1 MLTSTDV
8 TILGGGMAGVATA
21 HVLARRGVK
30 TVLVDLA
37 AQHPTV
43 FKAEKAGPHSWPM
56 FDKLGLS
63 DHLRKASAHIESN
76 LDARDGRIVRRL
88 TLGERGYYYHDLV
101 NAVRAALP
109 PELPQIIGRVTGIQT
124 SADRQK
130 ITLQG
135 GDEIDTRLVI
145 VATGNQPKVHE
156 LLGVE
161 KNYYVGEEACG
172 FAFLIQRADGRP
184 FWFDGSAMTYYPN
197 GSDTRMSYFS
207 MFPIP
212 NGMRVNFFG
221 FRPGKDPW
229 VHEMQRRPE
238 DVIRRTFPKLMDLTG
253 EFKVATKVE
262 SAVLNPYEAVN
273 VRRDGIV
280 LMGDALMTVPPST
293 GKGVYKLFY
302 DVDAA
307 TQLVPRWLDTPGM
320 GVDKINTYYD
330 HPQRRE
336 AHVYAREKAL
346 YSWWSSTSATL
357 RATIHR
363 EKHFLMERAKDLV
376 GYTADVGA

>member
-1 MLTSTDV
+1 
-8 TILGGGMAGVATA
+8 MAGVATA
-21 HVLARRGVK
+21 HVLSQRGVK
-30 TVLVDLA
+30 TALVDLA
-37 AQHPTV
+37 TQHPAV

-56 FDKLGLS
+56 FEKLGLT
-63 DHLRKASAHIESN
+63 DALRKVSAHIESN

-101 NAVRAALP
+101 NEIRKTLSP
-109 PELPQIIGRVTGIQT
+109 DLQQIIGRVTAIHT
-124 SADRQK
+124 SADEQRVV
-130 ITLQG
+130 LQG
-135 GDEIDTRLVI
+135 GEEITSRLVI
-145 VATGNQPKVHE
+145 VATGNQPKVHD
-156 LLGVE
+156 LLGIE
-161 KNYYVGEEACG
+161 KNYYVGEEAVG
-172 FAFLIQRADGRP
+172 FAFLIQRTDGRP

-238 DVIRRTFPKLMDLTG
+238 DVIRKTFPRLMELTG

-273 VRRDGIV
+273 VRRDGVV
-280 LMGDALMTVPPST
+280 LIGDALMTVPPST
-293 GKGVYKLFY
+293 GKGVYRLFY
-302 DVDAA
+302 DSDAI

-320 GVDKINTYYD
+320 GIDKINMYYD

-336 AHVYAREKAL
+336 AQVFARDKAL

-363 EKHFLMERAKDLV
+363 EKHFLMERAKNLV